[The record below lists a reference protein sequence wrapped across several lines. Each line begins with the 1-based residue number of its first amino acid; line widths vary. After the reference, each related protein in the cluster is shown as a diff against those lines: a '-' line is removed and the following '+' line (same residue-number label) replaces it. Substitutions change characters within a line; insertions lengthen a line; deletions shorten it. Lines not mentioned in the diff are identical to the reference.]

1 MSGVGVAAPQ
11 HRKLDRLQRRLE
23 TRFTRWYERLT
34 LFRALRTIVV
44 VAVFLILVAGL
55 LARVVEPQTFTSLGL
70 ERSPAEVGPWLA
82 VNVDVRDD
90 AGMTVAEDKATEAG
104 QTYFYRLVGTTGN
117 DWING
122 EQALKLL
129 LAYVASI
136 VYMGTF
142 YCLGV
147 ILTAR
152 SKVAVR

>member
-70 ERSPAEVGPWLA
+70 AYWWAATTVTTVGYG
-82 VNVDVRDD
+82 DVVPHTPGGRTI
-90 AGMTVAEDKATEAG
+90 GVA
-104 QTYFYRLVGTTGN
+104 LM
-117 DWING
+117 
-122 EQALKLL
+122 L
-129 LAYVASI
+129 
-136 VYMGTF
+136 
-142 YCLGV
+142 LGV
-147 ILTAR
+147 SLIPTLTSVIVSTLVSKRNQANEERLEHERRELTAALAR
-152 SKVAVR
+152 LEDLLPSARD